1 MVMRHIVI
9 LLALFC
15 ASCSSALPSLKPYQM
30 DIQQGNVVT
39 SKMMLQLRPGMTK
52 SQVRFIMGTPLIQD
66 SFHSNRWDY
75 FYQMRH
81 EGKVIEQRR
90 VILEFEN
97 DALVR
102 VRGDV
107 IPVGEGRQDLAT
119 PATTPE
125 SLSKAAPRKEEK
137 SLMDRL
143 KFWKTDEKAA
153 AAVAESAGEAA
164 AAAAALSSAAQNA
177 GEAQE
182 TRPEESAVPATQEME
197 AAAAQE
203 VPVVPE
209 PAPASDTVSIEPM
222 ASEPVTAPVELL
234 ADPAMTDSASAPVTQ
249 ETETAAAQEAP
260 VMPEPAPSSEAV
272 SMEPMVR
279 EPVIA
284 PVEPAVTDSAP
295 AAEPSGEAMML
306 RFERTINLPLRDA
319 DPGNVSNPSHAPDA
333 DLPPE
338 TSPDFFERMLEKIGF

>member
-107 IPVGEGRQDLAT
+107 IPVGEG
-119 PATTPE
+119 
-125 SLSKAAPRKEEK
+125 
-137 SLMDRL
+137 
-143 KFWKTDEKAA
+143 
-153 AAVAESAGEAA
+153 
-164 AAAAALSSAAQNA
+164 
-177 GEAQE
+177 
-182 TRPEESAVPATQEME
+182 
-197 AAAAQE
+197 
-203 VPVVPE
+203 
-209 PAPASDTVSIEPM
+209 
-222 ASEPVTAPVELL
+222 
-234 ADPAMTDSASAPVTQ
+234 
-249 ETETAAAQEAP
+249 
-260 VMPEPAPSSEAV
+260 
-272 SMEPMVR
+272 
-279 EPVIA
+279 
-284 PVEPAVTDSAP
+284 
-295 AAEPSGEAMML
+295 
-306 RFERTINLPLRDA
+306 
-319 DPGNVSNPSHAPDA
+319 
-333 DLPPE
+333 
-338 TSPDFFERMLEKIGF
+338 